1 MTNEELI
8 EEIYWTAHQ
17 CGVIETFRNEVY
29 NRLKT
34 TSNNSNV
41 VVIEEVYYEY
51 IQKGLIE
58 VSGNVY

>member
-17 CGVIETFRNEVY
+17 YGVIDTFRDEVY

-34 TSNNSNV
+34 TTNRDNIV
-41 VVIEEVYYEY
+41 VVEEVYYEY
-51 IQKGLIE
+51 IQNGLIG

>member
-17 CGVIETFRNEVY
+17 HGVIDTFRDEVCV
-29 NRLKT
+29 RLKNT
-34 TSNNSNV
+34 TNNNSIL
-41 VVIEEVYYEY
+41 VIEEVYYEY
-51 IQKGLIE
+51 IKNGLIG